1 MLARLTLVLRIA
13 DCGLVSDCGQSIY
26 ARSLGL
32 DIDAIRGAVLVAAA
46 AVLLAISRR
55 AGNHD

>member
-1 MLARLTLVLRIA
+1 LYCGLRIA
-13 DCGLVSDCGQSIY
+13 DCGLLADCGQSIY